1 MLSCAKAGMSM
12 RAMAGMS
19 DLEASLRVKWVEV
32 GRFMV
37 EQWVDAL
44 LLVSIVDVDLSYTVA

>member
-1 MLSCAKAGMSM
+1 MSCAK
-12 RAMAGMS
+12 AGMS